1 MNSQMH
7 INKERD
13 AKVERLK
20 YNVQCWDFYMMRS
33 KANTQ
38 DNKFVNIKPLMIR
51 SCYIPKVNFIK

>member
-13 AKVERLK
+13 ANDEKLK

-38 DNKFVNIKPLMIR
+38 DNKFVNIKPLMIS
-51 SCYIPKVNFIK
+51 SCYTSNVNLLK